1 MISARRS
8 LIGIVTTSSVVA
20 AVALLA
26 GCGSSSSADTAV
38 REAAS
43 ATGPA
48 AKGAK
53 GAKGA
58 YLDTRM
64 EVTNKT
70 TTSKKVVMGAG
81 CIDPS
86 GMLPVTLPPG
96 EVLAVTGWCGLTSA
110 DVTGILKWDCGFL
123 SDCKSVYFTAGNP
136 KIGWPWMVVDG
147 QSKNFG
153 QGEGCVFN
161 TQGQHFE
168 AYRGNDLSG
177 AKDMRLAWVDQSD
190 LASC

>member
-1 MISARRS
+1 MISARTP
-8 LIGIVTTSSVVA
+8 LMGIAAAAS

-26 GCGSSSSADTAV
+26 GCGSTSDTAV
-38 REAAS
+38 REAAT
-43 ATGPA
+43 ATAPA
-48 AKGAK
+48 SQGAK

-58 YLDTRM
+58 FLDTRM

-70 TTSKKVVMGAG
+70 TTTKKVVMGAG

-86 GMLPVTLPPG
+86 GMLPVSLAPG
-96 EVLAVTGWCGLTSA
+96 ESLAVTGWCGLTSA

-123 SDCKSVYFTAGNP
+123 SDCKSAYFTAGNP

-177 AKDMRLAWVDQSD
+177 AKDMRLAWVDQTA
-190 LASC
+190 LRSC